1 MPASACVC
9 VSLQVYNINRSPF
22 FWDRPEDFRPERF
35 LERKEPNGIEG
46 WEGYDPAR
54 LGSSLYPNE
63 VGGPSGRVEADTVCG
78 FVRSP
83 RSERRE
89 CVPIMRCRIVLVF
102 LF

>member
-63 VGGPSGRVEADTVCG
+63 VGGSSGHVEADTVGG
-78 FVRSP
+78 FVRFP
-83 RSERRE
+83 CSEKRE
-89 CVPIMRCRIVLVF
+89 WVPIVRCRIVLLF